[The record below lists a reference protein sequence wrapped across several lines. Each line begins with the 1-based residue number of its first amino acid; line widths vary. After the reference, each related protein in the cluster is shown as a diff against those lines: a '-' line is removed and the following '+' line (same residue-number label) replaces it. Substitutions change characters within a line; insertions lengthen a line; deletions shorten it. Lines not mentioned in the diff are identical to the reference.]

1 MFKKFFDTLSNKD
14 LNILITKANEEKE
27 RRDKQLQE
35 GDWDKVLSALAEFT
49 HKWGSVCVYTAEMN
63 NRGDYVN
70 LLSGNFSSPGI
81 GEIKVDA

>member
-1 MFKKFFDTLSNKD
+1 MFEKLFATLSNKD
-14 LNILITKANEEKE
+14 LNILVVQANEEKE

-35 GDWDKVLSALAEFT
+35 EDWDKVLSALAEFT
-49 HKWGSVCVYTAEMN
+49 HKWGSVCVYTTEMD

-70 LLSGNFSSPGI
+70 LLRGNFSSPGI